1 MDAAAQLEKLKNEME
16 ELRNENEVLLKTIIQ
31 MKRSLDRMIVKY
43 IEDGI
48 DKA

>member
-16 ELRNENEVLLKTIIQ
+16 ELRDENEVLLKTIIQ